1 MGDRGRVLT
10 VTSLAVVVGLSFFAS
25 AAAQAF
31 RAAEVGKP
39 APSLNLLGPAGARA
53 AFPPTGARAAVLF
66 WRPDQE
72 FSRQALADFDA
83 LAATYRKRGMTFW
96 AVAVAGATRA
106 DAEKAARA
114 LNLGLPVHVDEGKR
128 AEDAYGIVVL
138 PSSGIIGAD
147 GTLQFYLP
155 SRNSNYRAMMEA
167 RIRLA
172 LGELDGAGYVARLRK
187 LGEAVEDL
195 DRARGHVKAG
205 IQLLRAGQA
214 PEAVRELET
223 AVAMQ
228 PDLLD
233 AHLELGHA
241 RLTAGNPAG
250 ARAAF
255 ERVLRAN
262 PQSPRARVGLGIAL
276 VRTGKRDE
284 GIALLKEAVQLNPD
298 PVLGYF
304 ALGEAYEAAGD
315 LQAAVHHYRWA
326 VRKLIQGRR

>member
-1 MGDRGRVLT
+1 MAL
-10 VTSLAVVVGLSFFAS
+10 VGAFCVA
-25 AAAQAF
+25 AAGAAQAF

-39 APSLNLLGPAGARA
+39 APSLSLLGPAGARA

-83 LAATYRKRGMTFW
+83 LAAIYGKRGMTFW

-106 DAEKAARA
+106 DAEKTARA
-114 LNLGLPVHVDEGKR
+114 LNLTLPVHVDEGRR
-128 AEDAYGIVVL
+128 AEDAYGIVVI

-167 RIRLA
+167 RIQLA
-172 LGELDGAGYVARLRK
+172 LGVLDGAGYVARLRK
-187 LGEAVEDL
+187 LGEGVEDL

-205 IQLLRAGQA
+205 IQLLRAGQVT
-214 PEAVRELET
+214 EAARELET

-233 AHLELGHA
+233 AHLELGYA
-241 RLTAGNPAG
+241 RLAAGDPAR

-262 PQSPRARVGLGIAL
+262 AQSPRGRVGLGIAL
-276 VRTGKRDE
+276 VRGGKRDE

-315 LQAAVHHYRWA
+315 LRAALEHYRWA
-326 VRKLIQGRR
+326 VQKLVQGRR